1 MKFSED
7 FGNTQ
12 YRIREY
18 GPGWIRVNEQRLTH
32 PFILSPE
39 QLVPDWLPATLDQLQ
54 PVHLKPLL
62 DYGAEIILIGTGPQ
76 HRQPPAAAWQTLI
89 QGGSGFELM
98 ETGAAC
104 RTLSVLLSENRRTIA
119 ALFP

>member
-7 FGNTQ
+7 FGNTRF
-12 YRIREY
+12 RIRAY
-18 GPGWIRVNEQRLTH
+18 GPGWVRVNEQTLSR
-32 PFILSPE
+32 PFIIRPE
-39 QLVPDWLPATLDQLQ
+39 QLVTDWPPTGMDQLQ
-54 PVHLKPLL
+54 PEHLEPLF
-62 DYGAEIILIGTGPQ
+62 DYGAEIILIGTGTRHLLPC
-76 HRQPPAAAWQTLI
+76 PATYQALI
-89 QGGSGFELM
+89 RSGSGFELM